1 MNVAIFSDSY
11 LPVLN
16 GVSVSV
22 HTLVAGLRAR
32 GHRVWVF
39 APAFPGH
46 GDVDT
51 EVVRFPSLITP
62 WARGYPLAHP
72 PFRGTL
78 RKFRQLPV
86 EIVHT
91 HTPFTVGF
99 CGLRWA
105 EAAGLPILSTYH
117 TLYDRYVHYVPFLT
131 RRYVSYK
138 VAKHTRYYYSR
149 VTKVITPSQLA
160 ADVLRGHGVTTPI
173 EVIRTGIPKA
183 DPIPQ
188 REARKRLGIP
198 ADETTLLYVG
208 RLASEKN
215 LGLLLECLV
224 RWRSSLPNARLRLVG
239 DGPGRPSLESR
250 AAELGVLD
258 RLTMHGQVG
267 HDEVLIYMAAAD
279 LFVFPST
286 SETQGLVI
294 GEAQSMGLP
303 AVAVRGGGAPET
315 IEHGVDGMVVE
326 DDAQEFARA
335 VEQIVRD
342 PTLRARMSENGLR
355 SPARISPEEYVAR
368 VERLYEEVLGAGQ
381 QETPTQPASVRS

>member
-22 HTLVAGLRAR
+22 HTLVAGLRER

-46 GDVDT
+46 GDADAD
-51 EVVRFPSLITP
+51 VVRFPSVLTP
-62 WARGYPLAHP
+62 WAKNYPLARP
-72 PFRGTL
+72 PFRATL
-78 RKFRQLPV
+78 RQFRELPI

-105 EAAGLPILSTYH
+105 ESAGLPILSTYH

-131 RRYVSYK
+131 RRYVAYK
-138 VAKHTRYYYSR
+138 VAKHTRYYYGR
-149 VTKVITPSQLA
+149 VTRVITPSRA
-160 ADVLRGHGVTTPI
+160 AAEVLRHHGVTTPI
-173 EVIRTGIPKA
+173 EIIRTGIPTAEPVPKA
-183 DPIPQ
+183 D
-188 REARKRLGIP
+188 ARARLGIP
-198 ADETTLLYVG
+198 RDETMLLYVG
-208 RLASEKN
+208 RLAIEKN
-215 LGLLLECLV
+215 LGLLLECLR
-224 RWRSSLPNARLRLVG
+224 RWRITVPNCRLRLVG
-239 DGPGRPSLESR
+239 DGPGRPALESR
-250 AAELGVLD
+250 AAELGVRE
-258 RLTMHGQVG
+258 RLTVHGQAG
-267 HDEVLIYMAAAD
+267 HDEVLVYMAAAD

-315 IEHGVDGMVVE
+315 IEHGVDGMVVA
-326 DDAQEFARA
+326 DDPQEFAQA
-335 VEQIVRD
+335 VEAILCN
-342 PTLRARMSENGLR
+342 PALRATMSDNALR
-355 SPARISPEEYVAR
+355 SPARISPEEYVSR
-368 VERLYEEVLGAGQ
+368 IERSYEEVLGARQ
-381 QETPTQPASVRS
+381 QETFTQPTSVHS